1 MEQSS
6 RLRQFLFAAGIGF
19 ISGALFTW
27 IVGDLD
33 AAHYVVELLSIG
45 PLEIPFIVAGAV
57 LVRRSLWGTGLAYA
71 LVGTVASLLMSF
83 PEKSITPIV
92 FLKIAAM
99 GVIIGEAR
107 LFSRSFTGKLS
118 AASVPGF
125 ILACVFGLQLII
137 AGVSSETISEIRQ
150 EALDMYQA
158 FMSRDNAVNAVEN
171 AMGLFNGFFR
181 LGIGIISLSSLIL
194 SWLAFHVTRF
204 VLARMKIESEE
215 IPPLHAFAVP
225 FHAIWLFLIGLALYL
240 IDYQPIHPI
249 AVNVVFVM
257 AGLYGIQGLAVVTYH
272 MKRISFG
279 FWPRI
284 IFWLIIFITLT
295 FSVFILLIT
304 GILDNWID
312 LRSLPLP
319 NDKGV
324 PEEEEKDNEGDS

>member
-6 RLRQFLFAAGIGF
+6 RLRQYLFAAGIGF

-57 LVRRSLWGTGLAYA
+57 LVHRYFWGTGLAYA
-71 LVGTVASLLMSF
+71 VFGTVASFCMSF
-83 PEKSITPIV
+83 PEKSITPVV
-92 FLKIAAM
+92 FLKLAAM

-107 LFSRSFTGKLS
+107 WFSRSFAGKLS
-118 AASVPGF
+118 AASLPGF
-125 ILACVFGLQLII
+125 ILACALGLQLIV
-137 AGVSSETISEIRQ
+137 AGVSSGTLSEIRE

-158 FMSRDNAVNAVEN
+158 FMSKDDAVNAVEN
-171 AMGLFNGFFR
+171 AMALFNGFFR
-181 LGIGIISLSSLIL
+181 MGLGIISLISLIL
-194 SWLAFHVTRF
+194 SWLAFHVTRL

-215 IPPLHAFAVP
+215 IPPVYAFAVP
-225 FHAIWLFLIGLALYL
+225 FHAIWIFLIGLALYL
-240 IDYQPIHPI
+240 IDYTTMHSI
-249 AVNVVFVM
+249 AVNVLFVM

-272 MKRISFG
+272 IKRISLG

-284 IFWLIIFITLT
+284 IFWLIFFVTLT
-295 FSVFILLIT
+295 FSVFILLII
-304 GILDNWID
+304 GILDNWVN

-319 NDKGV
+319 TDKGV